1 MTSSHGDI
9 SAWLAFCAGN
19 SSVTGEFSPQ
29 RPVTRSFD
37 VFVDAPGING
47 WVSNRVA
54 GELRR
59 HRPHYDVIVMWKH
72 RPVCLCH
79 TQLYRDDSHHHVLIS
94 YIAFWTHKIPV
105 ISHPKVSVV
114 FRYRNL
120 IVFSRRVLKY
130 RILILGWQFSV
141 RSRYDPPTVL
151 PHYCLYKLMHPLMY
165 LISHMRSWDIYTLN
179 IVIRILF
186 VIWSI
191 YKCILNAGLLLTH
204 QTGDVNNK

>member
-47 WVSNRVA
+47 WENNRVA

-105 ISHPKVSVV
+105 ISHPNVSVV
-114 FRYRNL
+114 FSYRNL

-141 RSRYDPPTVL
+141 RSRYCAAPLLSIQANAPANVFDITHAIL
-151 PHYCLYKLMHPLMY
+151 GYLYFKYCNQDTFCY
-165 LISHMRSWDIYTLN
+165 L
-179 IVIRILF
+179 
-186 VIWSI
+186 
-191 YKCILNAGLLLTH
+191 
-204 QTGDVNNK
+204 VNL